1 MNKEQKSEFERAKEL
16 IKNIATGLF
25 FAVFTILAIAV
36 IF

>member
-16 IKNIATGLF
+16 FTNIATGLF
-25 FAVFTILAIAV
+25 FVLFTILVIAV

>member
-16 IKNIATGLF
+16 FKNIATGFF
-25 FAVFTILAIAV
+25 FALFTILAIAV